1 MTPRTHLP
9 PDPTTVRLRAVALGF
24 TVLAAVSATVLVTD
38 AALQDGFQI
47 WDAIRSGLILVT
59 TGWLAWGAAL
69 ALMGLWPRKA
79 GGAPALA
86 TTPRTAVLVPICNED
101 PVSTFARIAAMDGSI
116 RDAALDLD
124 IVILS
129 DTRSQDGQ
137 AAEQA
142 AFRML
147 IAETQGAGRIFYR
160 NRSDNRG
167 RKAGNVE
174 DFIRR
179 SGGAYDYA
187 VTLDA
192 DSLMSGA
199 ALREMI
205 ARMEADP
212 GLGLLQTLPRIVGAQ
227 SFFGRAMQFAS
238 AFHGPVFT
246 RGLERMQGATGPYWG
261 HNAIVRVSAFAA
273 SCGLPELTGKPPFGG
288 HILSHDYVEAA
299 LLARGGWKVKADSR
313 IEGSYE
319 EGPENVLAYAK
330 RDRRWCQG
338 NLQHIRLLAAPG
350 LAGWS
355 RYVFLQGIFAY
366 LVSVLWALFL
376 ISTVA
381 GTVFAPEPDYFPD
394 PYQLFPVFPSDRTR
408 EITALVLGIVG
419 LLIMPKVAILV
430 KSIATGRARGFGG
443 AARATGSVLFEILLT
458 SLLAPIMLMFQTRA
472 VLQVVTGQDGGWPSH
487 ARGEGALT
495 LGQALRSSAWIEV
508 TGLAALLATAS
519 FAPTLMLWL
528 LPVTLPMIAAPVLIS
543 WSSQPV
549 GGLHF
554 GVPEERKVPRV
565 VADYRAIHA
574 RWRAGI
580 EDRKAPVTQAEPE
593 GRHVPA

>member
-1 MTPRTHLP
+1 MTARTHIS
-9 PDPTTVRLRAVALGF
+9 PDPTTVRLRVVALAF
-24 TVLAAVSATVLVTD
+24 TALAAVSATVLVTD

-59 TGWLAWGAAL
+59 TGWLAWGATL
-69 ALMGLWPRKA
+69 ALTGLWPRRAK
-79 GGAPALA
+79 PPTPL
-86 TTPRTAVLVPICNED
+86 TTQPSTAVLVPICNED
-101 PVSTFARIAAMDGSI
+101 PVATFARIAAMDRSI
-116 RDAALDLD
+116 VAEHLDLD
-124 IVILS
+124 IIVLS
-129 DTRSQDGQ
+129 DTRAPEGQ

-147 IAETQGAGRIFYR
+147 IAETGGAGRIYYR
-160 NRSDNRG
+160 NRTENRG

-212 GLGLLQTLPRIVGAQ
+212 TLGLLQTLPRIVGAQ

-238 AFHGPVFT
+238 SLHGPVFT
-246 RGLERMQGATGPYWG
+246 RGLERLQGATGPYWG

-273 SCGLPELTGKPPFGG
+273 SCGLPELSGKAPFGG

-299 LLARGGWKVKADSR
+299 LLARGGWRVEADST
-313 IEGSYE
+313 IDGSFE

-338 NLQHIRLLAAPG
+338 NLQHVRLLYAPG

-355 RYVFLQGIFAY
+355 RYVFMQGIFAY
-366 LVSVLWALFL
+366 LVSVLWAVFL

-381 GTVFAPEPDYFPD
+381 GTVFAPEPNYFPNA
-394 PYQLFPVFPSDRTR
+394 YQLFPVFPSDRTR

-419 LLIMPKVAILV
+419 LLIMPKVAILAQAALV
-430 KSIATGRARGFGG
+430 GRTRKFGG
-443 AARATGSVLFEILLT
+443 TLRAAGSVLSEIALT
-458 SLLAPIMLMFQTRA
+458 SLLAPVMLMFQTRA
-472 VLQVVTGQDGGWPSH
+472 VLQVLSGQDGGWPSH

-495 LGQALRSSAWIEV
+495 FSQALRSSAWIAV
-508 TGLAALLATAS
+508 TGVVALLATAQ
-519 FAPTLMLWL
+519 FAPALMLWL
-528 LPVTLPMIAAPVLIS
+528 LPVTLPMIAAPALIS
-543 WSSQPV
+543 WSSQPIARRN
-549 GGLHF
+549 F
-554 GVPEERKVPRV
+554 AVPEELDTPAV
-565 VADYRAIHA
+565 VADYRAIHD

-580 EDRKAPVTQAEPE
+580 LNRPAQPRVEPE
-593 GRHVPA
+593 RQHVPA

>member
-1 MTPRTHLP
+1 MTSRPNIA
-9 PDPTTVRLRAVALGF
+9 PDRKTVRLRVVALGF
-24 TVLAAVSATVLVTD
+24 TALAAIAATVLVTD
-38 AALQDGFQI
+38 AALQDGFQV
-47 WDAIRSGLILVT
+47 WDAIRSALILVT

-69 ALMGLWPRKA
+69 ALTGLWPRKPMPQTPLLSQ
-79 GGAPALA
+79 PA
-86 TTPRTAVLVPICNED
+86 TAVLVPICNED
-101 PVSTFARIAAMDGSI
+101 PVATFARIAAMDRSI
-116 RDAALDLD
+116 SAERLDLD
-124 IVILS
+124 IIVLS
-129 DTRSQDGQ
+129 DTRAPEGQ

-147 IAETQGAGRIFYR
+147 IAETGGAGRIFYR
-160 NRSDNRG
+160 NRTENRG

-192 DSLMSGA
+192 DSLMSGN

-212 GLGLLQTLPRIVGAQ
+212 SLGLLQTLPRVVGAQ
-227 SFFGRAMQFAS
+227 SYFGRAMQFAS
-238 AFHGPVFT
+238 ALHGPVFT
-246 RGLERMQGATGPYWG
+246 RGLERLQGATGPYWG

-299 LLARGGWKVKADSR
+299 LLARGGWRVEADSR
-313 IEGSYE
+313 IGGSYE

-338 NLQHIRLLAAPG
+338 NLQHIRLLMAPG

-355 RYVFLQGIFAY
+355 RYVFMQGIFAY
-366 LVSVLWALFL
+366 LVSVLWAVFL

-381 GTVFAPEPDYFPD
+381 GTVFAPEPDYFPNA
-394 PYQLFPVFPSDRTR
+394 YQLFPVFPSDRTR

-419 LLIMPKVAILV
+419 LLIMPKVAILAQSV
-430 KSIATGRARGFGG
+430 ATGRARTFGG
-443 AARATGSVLFEILLT
+443 ALRTAGSVLSEIVLT
-458 SLLAPIMLMFQTRA
+458 SLLAPVMLMFQTRA
-472 VLQVVTGQDGGWPSH
+472 VLQVLSGQDGGWPSH

-495 LGQALRSSAWIEV
+495 FAQALRASAWIAL
-508 TGLAALLATAS
+508 TGLFALLATAQ

-528 LPVTLPMIAAPVLIS
+528 LPVTLPMLAAPALIS
-543 WSSQPV
+543 WSSQRV
-549 GGLHF
+549 GTRNFL
-554 GVPEERKVPRV
+554 VPEERETPSV
-565 VADYRAIHA
+565 VSDYRAIHD

-580 EDRKAPVTQAEPE
+580 LKRPAQAQVET
-593 GRHVPA
+593 GRQHVPA